1 MHVFR
6 VYVSLLRASLRSQL
20 RYRLSVAFDAGG
32 YFVVFWAEFAA
43 IWIFLRHF
51 GALTGWRIEEVM
63 VCYGLAHL
71 GYSLAELVSRGFE
84 FLAPLTRTGAYDRML
99 LRPVST
105 VVLLVGHE
113 FALHRFGR
121 LAQAFVVMVL
131 GLIGLH
137 APLTPGGILLLAWA
151 MAGGCA
157 LFSGLYV
164 LQGSVGMKTL
174 QNIEAFNIVT
184 NGGPEVAQFPM
195 SIYPRPFRLAYTFL
209 VPLAGVVY
217 YPALTFLSR
226 AEGAWRLAGWLGP
239 AGGFVFLGLSM
250 LVFRLV
256 ERSYISTGS

>member
-1 MHVFR
+1 MHALR
-6 VYVSLLRASLRSQL
+6 VYVALLRASLRAQL
-20 RYRLSVAFDAGG
+20 RYRLSVAMDAGG
-32 YFVVFWAEFAA
+32 YFVVFWGEFAA
-43 IWIFLRHF
+43 IWILLRHF
-51 GALTGWRIEEVM
+51 GMLQGWSLHEVM

-84 FLAPLTRTGAYDRML
+84 FLASLTRTGAYDRML

-105 VVLLVGHE
+105 ILQLVGHE

-121 LAQAFVVMVL
+121 LLQSLLVLIL
-131 GLIGLH
+131 GLAGLGRPL
-137 APLTPGGILLLAWA
+137 APEGILLLLWSL
-151 MAGGCA
+151 AGGCA

-174 QNIEAFNIVT
+174 QNIEAFNILT

-195 SIYPRPFRLAYTFL
+195 SVYPRPFRLAYTFV

-217 YPALTFLSR
+217 YPLLGILSR
-226 AEGAWRLAGWLGP
+226 GEGAWRLAGWLGP
-239 AGGFVFLGLSM
+239 LGGFAFLAVSL

-256 ERSYISTGS
+256 ERSYVSTGS